1 MTIDPIGNK
10 TDRNEASFLFVACN
24 PRSQKLCKQE
34 IEQSYPDFAP
44 SFSRPGFL
52 TYKTEA
58 ARPDRFD
65 LSLTFA
71 RTFGWSLNPAQAGE
85 PDTLVETIIET
96 AQQNKCSHVHIWS
109 RDWIDHSQSET
120 SDSEKAVTS
129 LVGELTQQKTKIK
142 LNQVAHADQKILDV
156 IWTDPQRWWFGWHI
170 AGAIPQRWP
179 GGIPQF
185 SPPKTMISRAYLKA
199 REAILWSGIPI
210 QKGTVCAEIGSAPG
224 GSCQRLLELGAEV
237 IAIDPADLAPQ
248 IAKHPNVKHL
258 KMRGRDVPHR
268 QLSDVA
274 WLLVDSNVTPA
285 HTLDTVEELVSGQHT
300 HFRGLL
306 LTLKFTDPKL
316 AVQIAS
322 YIQRIKSWGFR
333 FVKTR
338 QLAYGRQEICVM
350 ALKQKSA
357 RRFRA

>member
-1 MTIDPIGNK
+1 MTTNPNGNEG
-10 TDRNEASFLFVACN
+10 DSDDASFLFVACN

-34 IEQSYPDFAP
+34 IERSYPDFAP

-52 TYKTEA
+52 TYKTQA
-58 ARPDRFD
+58 SQPIRFD

-71 RTFGWSLNPAQAGE
+71 RTFGWSLNAVKTDDSEAFVQE
-85 PDTLVETIIET
+85 IIDK
-96 AQQNKCSHVHIWS
+96 ANQNDCSHVHVWS
-109 RDWIDHSQSET
+109 RDWIDHSLEEVSESQT
-120 SDSEKAVTS
+120 AVT
-129 LVGELTQQKTKIK
+129 ELLSQLGQQKTKIK
-142 LNQVAHADQKILDV
+142 WNQVTHADQKILDV
-156 IWTDPQRWWFGWHI
+156 IWTDSGRWWLGWHV

-179 GGIPQF
+179 GGVPLF
-185 SPPKTMISRAYLKA
+185 SPPKTMISRAYLKT
-199 REAILWSGIPI
+199 REALLWSGIPI

-224 GSCQRLLELGAEV
+224 GSCQRLLELGANV

-248 IAKHPNVKHL
+248 IAKHANVKHL

-268 QLSDVA
+268 QLSNVA
-274 WLLVDSNVTPA
+274 WLLVDSNVTPI

-300 HFRGLL
+300 HVRGML

-316 AVQIAS
+316 ATEIGS
-322 YIQRIKSWGFR
+322 YVQRIKSWGFR

-338 QLAYGRQEICVM
+338 QLAYGRQEVCVM